1 MKNERIP
8 LHALLLCAIFIL
20 AAPSLVSADV
30 YLKYRQHTDPFEVAG
45 QVQPAS
51 DSVRETWVGK
61 NKIRNDEGTQTV
73 IMRLDRKL
81 VYFIDNQK
89 KTYSEL
95 PMDVQKM
102 AEKAIEQDESMS
114 PQEKQ
119 EAMDFVEGMMKSM
132 SDLSITVEK
141 TDETKKIGNWK
152 CRKYV
157 QTTSTSMGP
166 SVTEVWA
173 TRDINL
179 DYELL
184 NRMYAASMTMMPGLR
199 NSIDDITK
207 EMNKIKGVTVYSAS
221 VTSAMDTQVKS
232 SQQLLDYADKDA
244 PQGLYE
250 PPADYL
256 KHEM

>member
-1 MKNERIP
+1 MKKKRIL
-8 LHALLLCAIFIL
+8 LHTLMLCAISIL
-20 AAPSLVSADV
+20 AVPSFLGADV
-30 YLKYRQHTDPFEVAG
+30 YLKYKQHTDPFEVAG

-61 NKIRNDEGTQTV
+61 NKIRNDEGAQTV
-73 IMRLDRKL
+73 IMRLDKKL
-81 VYFIDNQK
+81 VYFIDNRK

-102 AEKAIEQDESMS
+102 AEKAIEQDKSMT

-119 EAMDFVEGMMKSM
+119 EALDFVEGMMKSM
-132 SDLSITVEK
+132 SDLSITVEE
-141 TDETKKIGNWK
+141 TAETKKIGSWK

-173 TRDINL
+173 TRDIDL
-179 DYELL
+179 DYDLL
-184 NRMYAASMTMMPGLR
+184 NRMYAASMMMMPGLR
-199 NSIDDITK
+199 DSIDEITG
-207 EMNKIKGVTVYSAS
+207 EMKKIKGIAVYSAS
-221 VTSAMDTQVKS
+221 VTSAMDTRIKS

-250 PPADYL
+250 PPADYM